1 MLMINRVLGSG
12 GSSMP
17 LTAAARAGDDLG
29 ISVLQRQGI
38 GGDSPVQQ
46 ALQRMEAGIPRRAEA
61 QTFGEAERL
70 QATLQRME
78 IENPSV
84 SNMPAPSRPAPS
96 RPAPSSTNTPVQ
108 QVAQASDDQLFNFRG
123 TDPGWFGSQW
133 MQDGGMR
140 GAIGGAAIGMAASY
154 VTGGELGQGALM
166 GAAGGALGRGIHT
179 HLKANSAS
187 LHNAAVGYTGFGSS
201 ATQWMLKNPNS
212 INTIQRRTAAM
223 AGAGLMGV
231 VGGGNRKN
239 NHRRGLNAH
248 RGNHF

>member
-1 MLMINRVLGSG
+1 MSAILRSAVG
-12 GSSMP
+12 GGGNFP
-17 LTAAARAGDDLG
+17 VTAARRQGDALGLSVQERLAQDARNAPRSGDQLDLFGGPPTRAGAGAGAVDDLDDLG
-29 ISVLQRQGI
+29 GT
-38 GGDSPVQQ
+38 GG
-46 ALQRMEAGIPRRAEA
+46 A
-61 QTFGEAERL
+61 
-70 QATLQRME
+70 
-78 IENPSV
+78 
-84 SNMPAPSRPAPS
+84 
-96 RPAPSSTNTPVQ
+96 STNVDPRQLSLDLSGTAPRGP
-108 QVAQASDDQLFNFRG
+108 SHDQLFNFRG

-239 NHRRGLNAH
+239 NHRRGMNAH